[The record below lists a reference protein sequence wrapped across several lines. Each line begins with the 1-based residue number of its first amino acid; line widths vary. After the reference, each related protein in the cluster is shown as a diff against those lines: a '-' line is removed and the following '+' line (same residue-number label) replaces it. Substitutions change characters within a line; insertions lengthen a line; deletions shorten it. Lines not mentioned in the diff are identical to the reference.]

1 MTLKYHLKQQP
12 KIMLGIAGT
21 FMVIVLI
28 FNILNMDREWYVFN
42 CIISLLP
49 LFFTANIFS
58 TEIENGTDFLI
69 FTSRTPKYKILIQKY
84 ISAWIISEAVLCIIY
99 ISAIIMGFEKSLF
112 GLLALILISTVLS
125 LIGLLCGNITSNTLA
140 AYGVPLSMWA
150 LDMVTNIRWHESHP
164 LLSININL
172 MEKSVDFWSNILF
185 MIIVIIIMVILNLFI
200 VSRGEHLRKKLT
212 YNGIVTVTIASLVCL
227 FLYNY
232 FFIKLEFWHDN
243 NWKVSKG
250 QNINLH
256 YKNLDNKRAEEF
268 LKICDAEAE
277 SLQNV
282 FGEDMCYNEFYTF
295 NVKQRDSLNNK
306 DKVYLMPIKSL
317 KSFNDTRYDGAY
329 WHQDI
334 NRILMESVFKNIKIN
349 NENEILKD
357 AWQSYIYYSYV
368 NDEIKDKLKENTM
381 IIQTGY
387 SDRTDYIKGLEEDF
401 KKCKDNEKERHNI
414 HSLNTISEVF
424 LYKLDQANH
433 ENMIKLLK
441 NIQHSEKKLSYM
453 DIEIL
458 IRKYYKDKSVDEII
472 KLYSEVREYHEKYYK
487 NKSAVIEF

>member
-21 FMVIVLI
+21 FMILVLI

-49 LFFTANIFS
+49 LFFSANIFS
-58 TEIENGTDFLI
+58 TETENGTDFLI

-84 ISAWIISEAVLCIIY
+84 ISAWIVSEAVLCIIY
-99 ISAIIMGFEKSLF
+99 ISAVIMGLEKSLF
-112 GLLALILISTVLS
+112 GLLALVLSSTVLS
-125 LIGLLCGNITSNTLA
+125 LIGLLCGNIASNTLV
-140 AYGVPLSMWA
+140 AYGVPISMWA
-150 LDMVTNIRWHESHP
+150 LDMMISIRWHESYP
-164 LLSININL
+164 LLSVNINL
-172 MEKSVDFWSNILF
+172 LEKSVKFWSNILF
-185 MIIVIIIMVILNLFI
+185 MIILIIILVILNLFL
-200 VSRGEHLRKKLT
+200 VSRGEHLRRKLI
-212 YNGIVTVTIASLVCL
+212 YKGAVTATIASLVCL

-232 FFIKLEFWHDN
+232 FFVNLEFWHDN

-256 YKNLDNKRAEEF
+256 YKNLDNKRAEEL
-268 LKICDAEAE
+268 LKICDAEAN

-282 FGEDMCYNEFYTF
+282 FGEDICYNEFYTF
-295 NVKQRDSLNNK
+295 NVKQENSLNNK

-317 KSFNDTRYDGAY
+317 KSFNSPRYDGAY

-334 NRILMESVFKNIKIN
+334 NNILIRPIFKNMKN
-349 NENEILKD
+349 SNENEILKD
-357 AWQSYIYYSYV
+357 AWQSYIYYAYV
-368 NDEIKDKLKENTM
+368 SDEIKDKLKENTM
-381 IIQTGY
+381 IIQTVY
-387 SDRTDYIKGLEEDF
+387 SDRNDYIKGLENDL
-401 KKCKDNEKERHNI
+401 KKCKDSEKERHNI
-414 HSLNTISEVF
+414 HSLNTISTVF

-441 NIQHSEKKLSYM
+441 DIQHSEKKLSYM

-458 IRKYYKDKSVDEII
+458 IRKYYKDKSVDEIL
-472 KLYSEVREYHEKYYK
+472 KLYNEIRDYHEKYYK
-487 NKSAVIEF
+487 DKSAVIES